1 MFRKITAVG
10 GVLLGVL
17 TISTAIVV
25 AQDKPQPQ
33 TTAPG
38 VEQRDRGD
46 RMRRRNKR
54 RHMQRGERG
63 ALRGLELTDQQKE
76 QAKAIMRAN
85 FDGNKA
91 QREELRQ
98 LLGKRR
104 EGSLSEADQSRAKEL
119 RRQLHE
125 SRKNARTQVTG
136 LLTPEQKMK
145 IEERKK
151 NRQENRRRFG
161 RRDQTNKPT

>member
-1 MFRKITAVG
+1 MFRKITTLS
-10 GVLLGVL
+10 GVLLSVL
-17 TISTAIVV
+17 TISASIVV
-25 AQDKPQPQ
+25 AQNQQQPS

-38 VEQRDRGD
+38 IEQRNRGD
-46 RMRRRNKR
+46 RMGRRNKR
-54 RHMQRGERG
+54 RHMRRGEKG
-63 ALRGLELTDQQKE
+63 ALRGLDLTDQQKE

-104 EGSLSEADQSRAKEL
+104 EGSVSEADQTRAKEL

-125 SRKNARTQVTG
+125 SRKNARTQVAG